1 VIPIDHAAC
10 SLSGEAP
17 IFGCTLLDRCIGWGR
32 AREESRTMAGTK
44 PDERETPLAEA
55 DSAGLRSSAAMRKAV
70 PPPLP
75 PSGARS
81 NRAVRAATP
90 LETES
95 SSRVA
100 EAPTLYSQ
108 VGRRSSP
115 GMPAVSITVDN
126 VAAASPASASAP
138 SSTRGGPP
146 PIPPTPEVPV
156 PVLVPSPSSATS
168 ASANAGAT
176 GGTSAAAPRPVE
188 RARSRF
194 AARPLIDSKP
204 EGAPV
209 EKVARPPLSVRPPAP
224 ELFAAE
230 QAESQSIAQTF
241 DRLLGSEV
249 DSRFGELKQGS
260 ERPPAAGSLDE
271 APATL
276 AEVRDL
282 FEQLAAN
289 HVRPVRE
296 FVIDLRWG
304 EASRE
309 WIALCSSAVAS
320 LQRAAQKLGLADLE
334 AALEEFARTLQAPAQ
349 PGESADI
356 LEGDARDR
364 ILVAYDKLTL
374 VLPKAFALD
383 MDRAQRESLIVQSL
397 LLQIAEVHRVT
408 IERLHAAGLNGIAML
423 ADARPHEVADAAG
436 ISAKLAERIVEA
448 FRAYREDRHA
458 HLPDAMHARER
469 SRVDALLNELE
480 AHHAAF
486 ERAAE
491 GWTKEATAEKA
502 RLRRARHK
510 TLMEISVVLAR
521 IGEIALLRTLEKV
534 PFDRKL
540 DGLRA
545 YLKEAQSSF
554 AHAP

>member
-1 VIPIDHAAC
+1 
-10 SLSGEAP
+10 
-17 IFGCTLLDRCIGWGR
+17 
-32 AREESRTMAGTK
+32 MAGTK
-44 PDERETPLAEA
+44 PDERETPPSEAEG
-55 DSAGLRSSAAMRKAV
+55 AGLRSSAAMRKAV

-81 NRAVRAATP
+81 NRAVRAAAAV
-90 LETES
+90 ENES
-95 SSRVA
+95 APRVA

-126 VAAASPASASAP
+126 VAPASPAASGP
-138 SSTRGGPP
+138 VSTRGGPP
-146 PIPPTPEVPV
+146 PLPPSEPTLVTGVAPPV
-156 PVLVPSPSSATS
+156 AP
-168 ASANAGAT
+168 
-176 GGTSAAAPRPVE
+176 SAAIAPAEPAPVAAVATPPRPGD

-194 AARPLIDSKP
+194 NARPLLETKP
-204 EGAPV
+204 EIPPALAA
-209 EKVARPPLSVRPPAP
+209 EKERAERAKEKELAEKAVRPSMSVRPPAP
-224 ELFAAE
+224 ELFAPE
-230 QAESQSIAQTF
+230 QVESQSIAQTF

-260 ERPPAAGSLDE
+260 ERPPVAGSLEE
-271 APATL
+271 APASL

-309 WIALCSSAVAS
+309 WIALCSSAVES
-320 LQRAAQKLGLADLE
+320 LQRAAQKLGLTDLE
-334 AALEEFARTLQAPAQ
+334 TGLAEFARALAAPAQ
-349 PGESADI
+349 PGESPDI

-364 ILVAYDKLTL
+364 ILVAYDQLTL

-436 ISAKLAERIVEA
+436 ISVKLAERIVEA

-521 IGEIALLRTLEKV
+521 IGEIALLKTLEKV

-545 YLKEAQSSF
+545 YLKEAQRSF